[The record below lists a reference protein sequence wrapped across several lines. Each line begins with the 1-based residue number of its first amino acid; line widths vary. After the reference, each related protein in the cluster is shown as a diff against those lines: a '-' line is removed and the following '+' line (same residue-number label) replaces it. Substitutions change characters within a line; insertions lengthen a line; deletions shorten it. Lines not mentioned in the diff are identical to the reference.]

1 MENKVNVRFLGR
13 DKMLLKTELKM
24 NLWKAEY
31 IVILLYV
38 SPLCV
43 LRKISFFLYVS
54 ACTAIRIMLE

>member
-1 MENKVNVRFLGR
+1 
-13 DKMLLKTELKM
+13 MLLKIELRI
-24 NLWKAEY
+24 NLWKVEY

-54 ACTAIRIMLE
+54 ACTAVRIMLE

>member
-1 MENKVNVRFLGR
+1 
-13 DKMLLKTELKM
+13 MLLKIELRM